1 MGIFISLLALVW
13 YQLLLVTRSI
23 KEKMVGFFN
32 WHGTNGTIATT
43 ILVSGT

>member
-13 YQLLLVTRSI
+13 YQLLVTRSI
-23 KEKMVGFFN
+23 KEKMVRVFN